1 MPRLSTVNEIMRNVA
16 GEVGLDSSVTNPMAS
31 KDPNFLQLAVLLNS
45 ACQEMVELFP
55 WQILLKD
62 YAYVTEDTDTGIY
75 ELPDDFSYMVDQ
87 SGWERSNRMPL
98 GGPLTTQQWNYL
110 AGRDLVSSTIYVNF
124 RMVTNKFEIYPQPV
138 PAGLNINFS
147 YISRNFAAQTLDFD
161 IPSDKV
167 TEGSQFIL
175 FEPIL
180 IQKFLK
186 CKFLEAKGFDA
197 SAARNEFDNMF
208 GGRTGKDT
216 GGQVLSVGGP
226 SWGYPYL
233 GTYRNTPDTNYGVS

>member
-1 MPRLSTVNEIMRNVA
+1 MARLATVNGIIRAVA
-16 GEVGLDSSVTNPMAS
+16 GEVGLDSTVQDVVAS
-31 KDPNFLQLAVLLNS
+31 KDPNFQQLVVLLNS
-45 ACQEMVELFP
+45 ACQELVELFP

-62 YAYVTEDTDTGIY
+62 YAYVTLDTDTGVY
-75 ELPDDFSYMVDQ
+75 DLPDDFCYMVDQ

-98 GGPLTTQQWNYL
+98 GGPLSTQQWNYL

-147 YISRNFAAQTLDFD
+147 YISRNFAATNTDLD
-161 IPSDKV
+161 IPSDNI

-186 CKFLEAKGFDA
+186 CKFLEAKGFDS
-197 SAARNEFDNMF
+197 SAARNEFENML
-208 GGRTGKDT
+208 GSRTGKDT
-216 GGQVLSVGGP
+216 GGQVLNVGGP
-226 SWGYPYL
+226 QVGYPYL
-233 GTYRNTPDTNYGVS
+233 DAYRNVADSNYGLP